1 MIKNTMRLFF
11 HSIDRD
17 IEALEATGAS
27 ESILA
32 KLRGMQDTVRSKW
45 AAIYSNEKNGKT
57 NTIQDYLDL
66 NITVNDV
73 YNKIVLERSDYLVEN
88 KLDMAEPVDEYI
100 LSELFLSYT
109 IFLDAL
115 SECGFYYVMCA
126 NFPVESMAWFAQQK
140 HMREA
145 NRLLEDERGE

>member
-11 HSIDRD
+11 HSVDRD
-17 IEALEATGAS
+17 IEVLEGINTP
-27 ESILA
+27 ESVLA

-45 AAIYSNEKNGKT
+45 AAIYSNDKHGKS

-66 NITVNDV
+66 NIMVNDV
-73 YNKIVLERSDYLVEN
+73 YNKVVIERSDYLVDNNYET
-88 KLDMAEPVDEYI
+88 AEPCDEYI

-115 SECGFYYVMCA
+115 TECGFYYVMCA
-126 NFPVESMAWFAQQK
+126 NFPVENMSWFAQQK
-140 HMREA
+140 QMREA
-145 NRLLEDERGE
+145 NRLLGDGNGE

>member
-1 MIKNTMRLFF
+1 MRLFF

-17 IEALEATGAS
+17 IEALEALEAP

-32 KLRGMQDTVRSKW
+32 ALRGMQDTIRSKW
-45 AAIYSNEKNGKT
+45 ASIYSNDKNGKI

-66 NITVNDV
+66 NIAVNDV
-73 YNKIVLERSDYLVEN
+73 YNKVVIERSDFLIAN
-88 KLDMAEPVDEYI
+88 NMDMAEPVDEYI

-126 NFPVESMAWFAQQK
+126 NFPVENMSWFAQQK
-140 HMREA
+140 QMREA
-145 NRLLEDERGE
+145 NKLLEDGNGE

>member
-11 HSIDRD
+11 HSVDRD
-17 IEALEATGAS
+17 IEALEAMEAP

-45 AAIYSNEKNGKT
+45 ASIYSNEKHGNA

-66 NITVNDV
+66 NIAVNDA
-73 YNKIVLERSDYLVEN
+73 YNKIVLERSDYLVDN
-88 KLDMAEPVDEYI
+88 KIELAEPVDEYI

-140 HMREA
+140 QMREA
-145 NRLLEDERGE
+145 NRLLGEDNG

>member
-17 IEALEATGAS
+17 IEAMEALDAP

-45 AAIYSNEKNGKT
+45 AAIYSNEKNGRN

-66 NITVNDV
+66 NIAVNDV
-73 YNKIVLERSDYLVEN
+73 YNLVVQERSDYLIAN
-88 KLDMAEPVDEYI
+88 NLDIAEPVDEYI

-126 NFPVESMAWFAQQK
+126 NFPVENMSWFAQQK
-140 HMREA
+140 QMREA
-145 NRLLEDERGE
+145 NRLLGDDNG